1 MCGRQCFFF
10 LRFGGLMPLF
20 LIYLYFIDWD
30 IQFITLVP
38 IVEAHSNIFTAAA
51 QKRDLHWGAEPGIEP
66 GPAVQQA
73 DALLFELRRTL
84 FELRRTLIWAA
95 PHPCT
100 YTYTYT
106 CISTDVWRI
115 WIWRINVS
123 VYSTIVSPIHISMYW
138 RVYSGRTKYS
148 VRTKYSAQSYRRQ
161 YL

>member
-1 MCGRQCFFF
+1 
-10 LRFGGLMPLF
+10 MPLF

-51 QKRDLHWGAEPGIEP
+51 QKRELHWGAEPGIEP

-73 DALLFELRRTL
+73 DALL

-138 RVYSGRTKYS
+138 RVYVCMYRLKYMHQCIRTNPILIGKED
-148 VRTKYSAQSYRRQ
+148 KNKM
-161 YL
+161 YLEC